1 MLTLGQ
7 HSGDYWAIFG
17 IGMGLLTFGTL
28 YHLFVAYLERTG
40 WASGKSSILV
50 AIGTAVT
57 VVAAA
62 PVIGWTAVALVLF
75 FFVCSG
81 LPMLA
86 GQLLRTIRN
95 EREFKQ
101 RLMRGEFEHADHPEN
116 VAEPRKR

>member
-1 MLTLGQ
+1 MYILGQ
-7 HSGDYWAIFG
+7 LSGEFWAIFG

-40 WASGKSSILV
+40 WASGRSSILV

-57 VVAAA
+57 VLAAG

-81 LPMLA
+81 LPMIA
-86 GQLLRTIRN
+86 GQIARTVRN
-95 EREFKQ
+95 ERDFKR
-101 RLMRGEFEHADHPEN
+101 RLMEGEFNDANRTES
-116 VAEPRKR
+116 VAHSRNR